1 MKRII
6 LSEQPKYKKFQLAS
20 AAGFTVKEICP
31 SGKCIIVGADKY
43 IDNDFRNIDDVL
55 MNMRDILARKG
66 FLIA

>member
-20 AAGFTVKEICP
+20 VAGFTVKEICP

-66 FLIA
+66 FLIT

>member
-1 MKRII
+1 MTRVK
-6 LSEQPKYKKFQLAS
+6 LAVQPKYKKFQLAS

-43 IDNDFRNIDDVL
+43 IDNNFRNIDDVL
-55 MNMRDILARKG
+55 INMRDILARKG